1 MKICILGPSGAGK
14 STISKSL
21 SDTLGIPNYE
31 FDEVY
36 WDLSGPVFF
45 RNTRD
50 LMVQKIKKILSEES
64 WIVNGAYDQRMIKI
78 LNECDLILKVETS
91 YRLRSFRLMKRY
103 VLSKLK
109 GKQPTETL
117 LNTIQLLKFSYTYEN
132 KLRLFLK
139 DNKEY
144 MRKTTVVTDYSSCI
158 DAIRKRQ

>member
-36 WDLSGPVFF
+36 WDLSGPVFS

-50 LMVQKIKKILSEES
+50 VMVQKIKEILSEES
-64 WIVNGAYDQRMIKI
+64 WIVDGAYDQRMIKI

-91 YRLRSFRLMKRY
+91 YRLRSFRLVKRY

-109 GKQPTETL
+109 GKQPTET
-117 LNTIQLLKFSYTYEN
+117 
-132 KLRLFLK
+132 
-139 DNKEY
+139 
-144 MRKTTVVTDYSSCI
+144 VV
-158 DAIRKRQ
+158 AH